1 MFSWWPTRSY
11 LSWSLIL
18 SHLTSFYI
26 LAFSGLIPWT
36 SREYYCSSPLT
47 LLFPRPCMF
56 FPKTTAWLA
65 PLPPSSLYSVKH
77 SLTTSLS
84 LTWSPS
90 EAGPHKGISEQVI
103 YLGDDPLNSRKGM
116 GSWDSEGKEASLEC
130 IHEQI
135 ASMANWSSCPP
146 RSSRTL
152 NRTHLSVVSC
162 ARYSH

>member
-1 MFSWWPTRSY
+1 MTYKVLPELVPHS
-11 LSWSLIL
+11 LSP
-18 SHLTSFYI
+18 HLF
-26 LAFSGLIPWT
+26 LHSGLLRP
-36 SREYYCSSPLT
+36 CSLNKPGVLLFKPFD
-47 LLFPRPCMF
+47 LLFPHPCMF

-65 PLPPSSLYSVKH
+65 PSPPLSLYSVKH

-103 YLGDDPLNSRKGM
+103 YLGDDPLNSRKGR
-116 GSWDSEGKEASLEC
+116 GSWNSKGKGASLEC

-135 ASMANWSSCPP
+135 ASVANWGSCPP

-152 NRTHLSVVSC
+152 NRTHLRIVSC
-162 ARYSH
+162 TRYSH